1 MSASERANDGRSSHR
16 SRTLH
21 VPRHKPAIASLI
33 LDDGRDILVVVLRWS
48 FDPEAGN
55 LQLIGREGYKYHN
68 LFDR

>member
-33 LDDGRDILVVVLRWS
+33 LDDEIFVVAVLRWS

-68 LFDR
+68 VFDR